1 VRFLDRRET
10 GGERLSYGELFARA
24 RGVAGALQRL
34 GLRPGERVALVLPT
48 APFFFDAFFGAVLAG
63 GVPVPLYPPIRL
75 GRMDE
80 HRAQTAAML
89 RACGARLVLSDRRIQ
104 RLLGAA
110 VVDGKPDLGSATM
123 EELEVHPPSPV
134 EVSPDDVA
142 FIQFSSG
149 TTVEPKPVCLTHR
162 QILANVRAIL
172 AAIQAAYPDT
182 GAEPHV
188 GVSWL
193 PLYHDM
199 GLVGAVL
206 GAVELPGELILIPPE
221 LFIARPAI
229 WLRALSRYRG
239 TISPAPNF
247 AYALCA
253 KRVRDDELAGVDL
266 SRWSVALNGAEPV
279 TPAVIESFVER
290 FARYGLRREALT
302 PVYGLAEATLA
313 VTLSDL
319 RSPFRRRRF
328 DRDAL
333 VRRATAIPASE
344 GQELVSLGPPL
355 PGFAL
360 RIIDDEGH
368 DAPAGQVGRVLVR
381 GPSVM
386 LGYHGMPERTAATLR
401 DGWLDTGD
409 TGFVHENQLY
419 LYGRAKDLIVLRGH
433 NHAPQDVEQVLHDVD
448 GLRAGC
454 VAAVGIVGHEGE
466 ALFLFVERARN
477 ARRDDGSIAQAVSRT
492 VSERTGLV
500 PERVLVL
507 GAGTLPR
514 TSSGKIRREETRRR
528 FLAGTLTPPRR
539 VTILYLLREMLRSHA
554 AQMRRER

>member
-1 VRFLDRRET
+1 
-10 GGERLSYGELFARA
+10 
-24 RGVAGALQRL
+24 
-34 GLRPGERVALVLPT
+34 
-48 APFFFDAFFGAVLAG
+48 
-63 GVPVPLYPPIRL
+63 
-75 GRMDE
+75 
-80 HRAQTAAML
+80 ML

-104 RLLGAA
+104 RFLGAA

-123 EELEVHPPSPV
+123 EELEVHQPSPV

-142 FIQFSSG
+142 LIQFSSG

-172 AAIQAAYPDT
+172 AAIQTAYPDT

-206 GAVELPGELILIPPE
+206 GAVEVPGELILIPPE

-253 KRVRDDELAGVDL
+253 KRVRDDELTGVDL
-266 SRWSVALNGAEPV
+266 SQWSVALNGAEPV

-313 VTLSDL
+313 VTFSDL

-333 VRRATAIPASE
+333 ARRATAIPASE
-344 GQELVSLGPPL
+344 GLELVSLGPPL

-360 RIIDDEGH
+360 RIIDHEGH
-368 DAPAGQVGRVLVR
+368 DAADGHVGRVLVR

-419 LYGRAKDLIVLRGH
+419 LYGRAKDLIVLRGR

-466 ALFLFVERARN
+466 ALFLFVERARGT
-477 ARRDDGSIAQAVSRT
+477 RRDDGSIAQAVSRT

-514 TSSGKIRREETRRR
+514 TSSGKIRRDETRRR

-539 VTILYLLREMLRSHA
+539 VTLLYLLREVLRSHA
-554 AQMRRER
+554 RFAQMRRER